1 MKRNFSNLTSE
12 RDFNM
17 MKQIKLNIMIL
28 ISAVVLS
35 TLFAYSLASA
45 QAIVASKIAVIDTRL
60 IALNSAVA
68 KDINRQMNI
77 IRSDI
82 EAELATRRTALTQE
96 DTQLK
101 SQQSIMAKEAY
112 DARIAEFQVKINAYQ
127 RDVQTKSR
135 QIEVAMTNA
144 NSELERSLKPIY
156 QEVLRSSGATM
167 LMEKSMI
174 IEQVPGLDVTTQVI
188 EKLDIALPSIT
199 VTLPAIPDAALTAPA
214 TN

>member
-1 MKRNFSNLTSE
+1 
-12 RDFNM
+12 M

>member
-156 QEVLRSSGATM
+156 QEVLRNSGATM